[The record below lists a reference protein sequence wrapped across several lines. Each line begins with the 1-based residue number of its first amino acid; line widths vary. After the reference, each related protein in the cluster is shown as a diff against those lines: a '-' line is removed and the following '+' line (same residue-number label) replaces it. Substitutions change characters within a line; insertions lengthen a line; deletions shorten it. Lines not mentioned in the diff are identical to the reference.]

1 MMLDGLMSRCTSPF
15 SWATSSAEATCAA
28 TLAARC
34 GSSGPSRLI
43 SVPSSVPSTQRVA
56 MKTVPFSSP
65 ASYSGT
71 TFGWSSAATV
81 LASRRRRSRTTGS
94 AATSG
99 STTLRATGR
108 LSRS

>member
-1 MMLDGLMSRCTSPF
+1 MGDLERRGDLRGDPRRPV
-15 SWATSSAEATCAA
+15 
-28 TLAARC
+28 
-34 GSSGPSRLI
+34 RLERAL
-43 SVPSSVPSTQRVA
+43 PSSVPSTQRVA